1 VRHLVPEISRLRGG
15 KTMRRRARVI
25 LVACAALAAA
35 TSVQANHREAK
46 LYVITDWPF
55 SGLTCSAN
63 DVPDWDD
70 MTLAWYNELKD
81 HAYYFGDGVWTN
93 GSLSRKQLCDPDS
106 GKSPCT
112 DYDRVDDADAAMIAL
127 HGADSNN
134 HWAGSLL
141 VETDGSCQIH
151 AAEGASTDA
160 LFVGDKDLEFL
171 HLSSCYSMNDDN
183 INYAKHIFEDV
194 DSAST
199 GRRLHQLDGFHG
211 VMAISS
217 SRDGDYEDFAD
228 DGHYTSLAD
237 AWTDNMYDP
246 DVSYSD
252 GDGAQCPVALAIG
265 SNEADAMIR
274 LTLEN
279 YTSSFPDPTSNNY
292 LSYQFYDHCRPYAED
307 SFNDPN
313 S

>member
-1 VRHLVPEISRLRGG
+1 MQRRGL
-15 KTMRRRARVI
+15 AL
-25 LVACAALAAA
+25 LVACAALGGA

-55 SGLTCSAN
+55 STLACSAN

-70 MTLAWYNELKD
+70 MTLAWYDELKA
-81 HAYYFGDGVWTN
+81 HPYYFGDGVWTN
-93 GSLSRKQLCDPDS
+93 GSLSRQQLCDPDS
-106 GKSPCT
+106 GLSPCT
-112 DYDRVDDADAAMIAL
+112 DYDRVDDADAAMIAV
-127 HGADSNN
+127 HGTDVQN

-141 VETDGSCQIH
+141 VQTGSDCRIH
-151 AAEGASTDA
+151 AAEGAASDA

-171 HLSSCYSMNDDN
+171 HLSSCYSLDDDN
-183 INYAKHIFEDV
+183 LNYVRHIFEDV

-228 DGHYTSLAD
+228 DGHYTSIAD
-237 AWTDNMYDP
+237 AWTDNMYDS
-246 DVSYSD
+246 DVSYED
-252 GDGAQCPVALAIG
+252 ADGAQCPVALAIG
-265 SNEADAMIR
+265 SSGAEAQVR
-274 LTLEN
+274 LLLEN
-279 YTSSFPDPTSNNY
+279 YATSFGDPASNNY
-292 LSYQFYDHCRPYAED
+292 IAYQFYDHCRPYAED
-307 SFNDPN
+307 SFDDPN